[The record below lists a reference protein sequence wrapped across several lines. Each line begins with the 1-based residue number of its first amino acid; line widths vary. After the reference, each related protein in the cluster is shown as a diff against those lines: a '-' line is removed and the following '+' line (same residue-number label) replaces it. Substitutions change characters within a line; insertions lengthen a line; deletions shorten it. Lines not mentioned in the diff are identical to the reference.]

1 MKPAFS
7 VICFTV
13 LSGTGYGL
21 VVWLALNALLQP
33 DLPVARLGYPLAFVM
48 ISAGLLS
55 STLHLK
61 SPARARFALSQWRT
75 SWLSREGIAA
85 LATYLPL
92 LAVFW
97 GLFVD
102 GRHWHVAAVLAAIGS
117 MITVFCT
124 GMIYQTIRAVR
135 AWATPMTSAA
145 YLLAAITG
153 GGAFCLA
160 LQTIFGTPVPLPV
173 SLIIA
178 LALVGLMATKHFWWR
193 NLAAPSAST
202 VATATGLGKPGDV
215 SLFER
220 PHVTENWLTEEMGF
234 RVARNHAARLRRMA
248 QVLLALPLAALLVS
262 LTVGATDV
270 PVPAALATV
279 LFLLGAFLE
288 RWLFFAEARHTVG
301 LYYGASHA

>member
-1 MKPAFS
+1 MRPAFS

-21 VVWLALNALLQP
+21 IVWLALNALLQA
-33 DLPVARLGYPLAFVM
+33 DLAVARLGYPIAFVM

-97 GLFVD
+97 GLFVE
-102 GRHWHVAAVLAAIGS
+102 GRHWNAAAVLAAVGS
-117 MITVFCT
+117 MITVYCT

-135 AWATPMTSAA
+135 AWATPMTSAV

-153 GGAFCLA
+153 GGTFCLA
-160 LQTIFGTPVPLPV
+160 LQIMVGTPVPMPL
-173 SLIIA
+173 SLVIA
-178 LALVGLMATKHFWWR
+178 LALLGLMAMKHFWWR
-193 NLAAPSAST
+193 NLATPSAST
-202 VATATGLGKPGDV
+202 VGTATGLGQSGDV

-234 RVARNHAARLRRMA
+234 RVARNHAVRLRRISQA
-248 QVLLALPLAALLVS
+248 LLSLPLTALLVF
-262 LTVGATDV
+262 LVLGATDV
-270 PVPAALATV
+270 PVLAALVTV

>member
-21 VVWLALNALLQP
+21 VVWLALGALFQP
-33 DLPVARLGYPLAFVM
+33 DLAVARLGYPIAFVM

-61 SPARARFALSQWRT
+61 SPSRARFALSQWRT
-75 SWLSREGIAA
+75 SWLSREGVAA

-102 GRHWHVAAVLAAIGS
+102 GRHWHIAALLAAGGS
-117 MITVFCT
+117 MVTVFCT
-124 GMIYQTIRAVR
+124 GMIYQTTRAVR
-135 AWATPMTSAA
+135 AWATPMTSTV

-160 LQTIFGTPVPLPV
+160 LQVIVGTPVPMPV
-173 SLIIA
+173 SLAIA
-178 LALVGLMATKHFWWR
+178 VALVGLMATKHFWWR

-234 RVARNHAARLRRMA
+234 RVARNHAARLRRISQA
-248 QVLLALPLAALLVS
+248 LLTLPLAALLVS
-262 LTVGATDV
+262 LALGTTGI
-270 PVPAALATV
+270 PVPSALATV

-301 LYYGASHA
+301 LYYGSSHA

>member
-21 VVWLALNALLQP
+21 VVWLALNALLHP
-33 DLPVARLGYPLAFVM
+33 DLALARIGYPLAFVM

-75 SWLSREGIAA
+75 SWLSREGVAS

-92 LAVFW
+92 LALFW
-97 GLFVD
+97 GLFIE
-102 GRHWHVAAVLAAIGS
+102 GRHWHVAAVLAAVGS
-117 MITVFCT
+117 MLTVFCT

-135 AWATPMTSAA
+135 AWATPLTSVV

-160 LQTIFGTPVPLPV
+160 LQTIVGAPVPMPV
-173 SLIIA
+173 SLVIA
-178 LALVGLMATKHFWWR
+178 LALVGLMATKHLWWR

-202 VATATGLGKPGDV
+202 VETATGLGKPGDV

-234 RVARNHAARLRRMA
+234 RVARNHATRLRRIS
-248 QVLLALPLAALLVS
+248 QVLLAVPLAALLLS
-262 LTVGATDV
+262 LILGVTDV
-270 PVPAALATV
+270 PIPAALATS

-301 LYYGASHA
+301 LYYGANHA

>member
-33 DLPVARLGYPLAFVM
+33 DLALARLGYPLAFVM

-92 LAVFW
+92 LVVFW
-97 GLFVD
+97 GLFIE
-102 GRHWHVAAVLAAIGS
+102 GRHWHVAAVLAAVGS
-117 MITVFCT
+117 MLTVFCT

-135 AWATPMTSAA
+135 AWATPLTSVV

-160 LQTIFGTPVPLPV
+160 LQTIVGAPVPMPV
-173 SLIIA
+173 SLVIA
-178 LALVGLMATKHFWWR
+178 LALVGLMATKHLWWR

-202 VATATGLGKPGDV
+202 VATATGLGQPGDV

-234 RVARNHAARLRRMA
+234 RVARNHAARLRRIS
-248 QVLLALPLAALLVS
+248 QGLLAVPLAALLVS
-262 LTVGATDV
+262 LILGVTDV
-270 PVPAALATV
+270 PIPAALATG

-301 LYYGASHA
+301 LYYGANHA

>member
-33 DLPVARLGYPLAFVM
+33 DLAVARLGYPLAFVM

-61 SPARARFALSQWRT
+61 SPSRARFALSQWRT
-75 SWLSREGIAA
+75 SWLSREGVAA

-97 GLFVD
+97 GLFFD
-102 GRHWHVAAVLAAIGS
+102 GRHWHIAALLAAGGS
-117 MITVFCT
+117 MVTVFCT

-135 AWATPMTSAA
+135 AWATPMTSTV

-160 LQTIFGTPVPLPV
+160 LQVIVGTPVPMPV
-173 SLIIA
+173 SPAIA
-178 LALVGLMATKHFWWR
+178 VALVGLMATKHFWWR

-202 VATATGLGKPGDV
+202 VASATGLGQTGDV

-234 RVARNHAARLRRMA
+234 RVARNHAARLRRLSQA
-248 QVLLALPLAALLVS
+248 LLALPLAALLVS
-262 LTVGATDV
+262 LALGVTDIS
-270 PVPAALATV
+270 VPAALTTV